1 MADSTKEQAVNTED
15 MLQYLSLDETP
26 ENNAVVEALI
36 KQAEDIIRA
45 GIGDNL
51 SASVLNAD
59 ETYITAVKALTASIF
74 YDRSMSQ
81 GVPLGVKMAITIL
94 QGRYDSWPT
103 PDTNGK
109 D

>member
-1 MADSTKEQAVNTED
+1 MVEQTEPAVKTED
-15 MLQYLSLDETP
+15 MLQYLALDETP
-26 ENNAVVEALI
+26 ENNTVVEALI

-45 GIGDNL
+45 GIGENL

-59 ETYITAVKALTASIF
+59 ETYIAAVKALTASIF

-94 QGRYDSWPT
+94 QGRYDSWP
-103 PDTNGK
+103 DNDNSGK